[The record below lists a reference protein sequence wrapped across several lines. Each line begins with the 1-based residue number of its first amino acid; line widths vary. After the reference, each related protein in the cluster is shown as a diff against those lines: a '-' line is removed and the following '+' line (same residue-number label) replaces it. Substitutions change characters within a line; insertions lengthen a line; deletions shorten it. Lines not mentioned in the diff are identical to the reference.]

1 MEKHKPYIA
10 MVIIQFIY
18 TGMALLSKASISAG
32 VKPSVFVAYRQALA
46 ALFLAPFALYF
57 ESHKSPPLPFKLL
70 CKIIFVSVIGI
81 ATSQNLNYMGL
92 NFVSATVAI
101 AATNAVPT
109 MVFILAVCF
118 GMEGLAITHYHGMAK
133 VLGTVIVLSG
143 AMVFTFIQGPPLY
156 TVLQNEG
163 LGHSAKGRST
173 EDWIKGSCLELAS
186 TLTWSVWLIMQRPII
201 KQYPAKLRLTTMQCC
216 FSSIGSAIW
225 GAAAERDRSSWK
237 LGWDIGLGIVV
248 TAVCYWLQVWVVDKQ
263 GPVFTAMFSP
273 LALVLTA
280 IMSAILFKE
289 TLHWGSVCGA
299 LLLVIGLYSFLWG
312 KKTESKFEIIEQ
324 KTEQIKVGVAL
335 ECITSTSVPDEQ
347 QGKK

>member
-57 ESHKSPPLPFKLL
+57 ESQNSPPLPFKLL
-70 CKIIFVSVIGI
+70 CKIFFVSVIGVT
-81 ATSQNLNYMGL
+81 ASLNLYYMGL
-92 NFVSATVAI
+92 NFISATI
-101 AATNAVPT
+101 ATASTNTIPT

-133 VLGTVIVLSG
+133 VLGSVIVLSG
-143 AMVFTFIQGPPLY
+143 AMVFTFIKGPPLY

-163 LGHSAKGRST
+163 LRHTAKSRST

-186 TLTWSVWLIMQRPII
+186 NLTWSVWLIMQRPII
-201 KQYPAKLRLTTMQCC
+201 KQYPAKLRLTTMQCF
-216 FSSIGSAIW
+216 FSCIGSAVW
-225 GAAAERDRSSWK
+225 GA
-237 LGWDIGLGIVV
+237 GIVV
-248 TAVCYWLQVWVVDKQ
+248 TAVSYWLQVWVVDKK

-299 LLLVIGLYSFLWG
+299 LLLVVGLYSFLWG
-312 KKTESKFEIIEQ
+312 KKTEAKFEIIEQ
-324 KTEQIKVGVAL
+324 KTEQIKEGVAL
-335 ECITSTSVPDEQ
+335 ECITCTSVPDEQ
-347 QGKK
+347 QGKKEGDQ

>member
-1 MEKHKPYIA
+1 MNGFSQTCLMGMEKHKPYIA

-46 ALFLAPFALYF
+46 TLFLAPFALYF
-57 ESHKSPPLPFKLL
+57 ESQKSPPLPFKLL
-70 CKIIFVSVIGI
+70 CKIFFVSVIGVT
-81 ATSQNLNYMGL
+81 ASQNLNYMGL

-101 AATNAVPT
+101 ASTNAVPT
-109 MVFILAVCF
+109 VVFILAVCF
-118 GMEGLAITHYHGMAK
+118 GMEGLSITHYHGMAK
-133 VLGTVIVLSG
+133 MLGSVIVLSG
-143 AMVFTFIQGPPLY
+143 AMVFTFIKGPPLY

-173 EDWIKGSCLELAS
+173 EDWIKGSCLQFAS

-216 FSSIGSAIW
+216 FSCIGSAIW
-225 GAAAERDRSSWK
+225 GA
-237 LGWDIGLGIVV
+237 GIVV
-248 TAVCYWLQVWVVDKQ
+248 TAVCYWLQVWVVDKK

-280 IMSAILFKE
+280 IISAILFKE

-299 LLLVIGLYSFLWG
+299 LLLVMGLYSFLWG
-312 KKTESKFEIIEQ
+312 KKTEAKFEKIEQ
-324 KTEQIKVGVAL
+324 KTEQIKVGFAL

-347 QGKK
+347 QGKKEDDH